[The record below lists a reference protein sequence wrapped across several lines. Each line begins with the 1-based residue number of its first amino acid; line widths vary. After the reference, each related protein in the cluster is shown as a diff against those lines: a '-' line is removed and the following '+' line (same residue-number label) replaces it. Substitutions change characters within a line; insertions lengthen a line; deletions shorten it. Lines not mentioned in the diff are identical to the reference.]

1 MSYIITAILSALA
14 GFIAGALVYRKNQ
27 ARIEGV
33 KDAATK

>member
-1 MSYIITAILSALA
+1 MTYIITALVCLAL

-27 ARIEGV
+27 ARIESV